1 MQLCGGFSCVQL
13 FATLWTDVH
22 RASMSMGFSRQE
34 CCSGLPFPPQG
45 DLPNPGIKPMSA
57 VSPTLAGRFFTTEP
71 PEKPPKWYESENV
84 SFSVN
89 PTLCNPMDY
98 SPSGSS
104 VHGIFQA
111 RILEWIAISSSRR
124 SSQSRNQT
132 CVSYIG
138 RLILYHWATRK
149 PRLWCYNNF

>member
-1 MQLCGGFSCVQL
+1 MCGGFSCVQL

-34 CCSGLPFPPQG
+34 RCSGLPFPPQG

-104 VHGIFQA
+104 VHRILQA
-111 RILEWIAISSSRR
+111 KILEWVTMPFSRGYLTQGLHLGLLHYR
-124 SSQSRNQT
+124 Q
-132 CVSYIG
+132 
-138 RLILYHWATRK
+138 ILYHLSHQGRPTV
-149 PRLWCYNNF
+149 NV